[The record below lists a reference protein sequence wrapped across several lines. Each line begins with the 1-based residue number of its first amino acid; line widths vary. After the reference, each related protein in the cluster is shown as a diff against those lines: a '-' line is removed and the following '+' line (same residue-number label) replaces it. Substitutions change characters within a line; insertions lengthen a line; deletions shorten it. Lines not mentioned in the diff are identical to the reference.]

1 MHIKR
6 DLKNIEINF
15 KAFTRNLNV
24 LMKNYK
30 YFWIKFKDFYLVS
43 IHLFFLIL
51 IYEVLDKYVWNSSAK
66 IFILF

>member
-30 YFWIKFKDFYLVS
+30 YF
-43 IHLFFLIL
+43 
-51 IYEVLDKYVWNSSAK
+51 
-66 IFILF
+66 